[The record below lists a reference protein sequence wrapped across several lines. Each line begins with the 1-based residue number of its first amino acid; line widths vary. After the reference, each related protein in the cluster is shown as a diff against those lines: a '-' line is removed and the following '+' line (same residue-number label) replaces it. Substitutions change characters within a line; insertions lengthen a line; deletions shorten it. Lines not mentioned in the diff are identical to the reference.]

1 VKAAVLIVALGLA
14 GCASTFDSMRDGGV
28 ANYDSIKA
36 ASEACAAKGGQLRLK
51 RNGDPQYLDD
61 YACERK

>member
-1 VKAAVLIVALGLA
+1 MRALAILLA
-14 GCASTFDSMRDGGV
+14 LSLSGCAGAIDTMRDGGV

-51 RNGDPQYLDD
+51 RNGDPQYLED
-61 YACERK
+61 YACERT